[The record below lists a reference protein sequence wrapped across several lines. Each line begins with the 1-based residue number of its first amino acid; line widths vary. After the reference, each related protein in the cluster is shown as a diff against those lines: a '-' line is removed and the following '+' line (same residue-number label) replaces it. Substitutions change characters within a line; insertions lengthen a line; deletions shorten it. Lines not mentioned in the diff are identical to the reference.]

1 SVILIFKE
9 QCLEGFSLFRFNFQR
24 FKRSAHYTEVFYF
37 VNNFYSAA
45 NLTLKHTALF
55 YFFSPN

>member
-24 FKRSAHYTEVFYF
+24 FKRSAHYTEVFRSVKHQIHLILKRIF
-37 VNNFYSAA
+37 AWLREQDL
-45 NLTLKHTALF
+45 NL
-55 YFFSPN
+55 